1 MQFPH
6 AFTFTP
12 TSHWLISTA
21 CFVSLSWSSLPKEA
35 RQLWQPFNN
44 LELIWTYN
52 TCNLQFT
59 KTLVFTNAKKTD
71 RCLVG
76 LHVCCHFC
84 LQEVWIHDAILVWPQ
99 LLEVWRCLGLQPCS
113 NQDFPY
119 TGDNAFQ
126 TTLFTARKKLYL
138 EGINAPT
145 QPTNHKLFKAR
156 ILASKKQDVLQYVHV
171 IKYTVYQF
179 V

>member
-12 TSHWLISTA
+12 TFHWLISTA

-59 KTLVFTNAKKTD
+59 KTLVFTNAKK
-71 RCLVG
+71 
-76 LHVCCHFC
+76 
-84 LQEVWIHDAILVWPQ
+84 P
-99 LLEVWRCLGLQPCS
+99 
-113 NQDFPY
+113 
-119 TGDNAFQ
+119 
-126 TTLFTARKKLYL
+126 TA
-138 EGINAPT
+138 AWWACMFVVT
-145 QPTNHKLFKAR
+145 F
-156 ILASKKQDVLQYVHV
+156 ASKKCGSTTPFLSGHSFLKSGGALDYSPAQIRISHTQETTHSKQHCLLLGKSCTWRESMLQHNPQIINYSKPASWPV
-171 IKYTVYQF
+171 KSKTYFSMYMS
-179 V
+179 